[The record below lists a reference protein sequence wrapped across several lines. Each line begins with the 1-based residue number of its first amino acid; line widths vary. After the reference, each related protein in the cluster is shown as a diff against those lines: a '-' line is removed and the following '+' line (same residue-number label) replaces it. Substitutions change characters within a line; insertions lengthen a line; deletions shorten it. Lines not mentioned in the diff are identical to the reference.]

1 MEDQKNNCLVCGAEL
16 VYSDQLM
23 LQQCDFCGLSFE
35 GQAVCEEGHYVCDSC
50 HAAPAMD
57 IIRKSCLNSKAL
69 NPVRLASRI
78 MQHPSV
84 KMHGPEHHF
93 LVPAV
98 LLTCYYNRCGKRDLL
113 EEKLRQAEKRSSC
126 VPGGFCGSHGNCGA
140 AVGTGIFMS
149 LATGSTPLST
159 DGWRQSNL
167 ITAEAL
173 RSVALHGGPRCCKRD
188 TFISLGEAIDFIEKE
203 LGVSL
208 EKEDRIRCGFS
219 HLNKQC
225 LHEECQYYDQHL
237 NRA

>member
-1 MEDQKNNCLVCGAEL
+1 MV
-16 VYSDQLM
+16 
-23 LQQCDFCGLSFE
+23 
-35 GQAVCEEGHYVCDSC
+35 
-50 HAAPAMD
+50 
-57 IIRKSCLNSKAL
+57 
-69 NPVRLASRI
+69 
-78 MQHPSV
+78 
-84 KMHGPEHHF
+84 
-93 LVPAV
+93 
-98 LLTCYYNRCGKRDLL
+98 
-113 EEKLRQAEKRSSC
+113 
-126 VPGGFCGSHGNCGA
+126 
-140 AVGTGIFMS
+140 S
-149 LATGSTPLST
+149 LPTGSTPLST